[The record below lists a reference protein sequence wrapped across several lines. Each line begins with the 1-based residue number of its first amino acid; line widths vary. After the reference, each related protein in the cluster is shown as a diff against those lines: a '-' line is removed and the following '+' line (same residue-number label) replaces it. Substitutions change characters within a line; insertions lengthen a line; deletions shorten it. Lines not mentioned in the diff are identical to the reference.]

1 MKSSILKLNGKEVN
15 LGGTS
20 PRTWIE
26 EQIKKRLIKC
36 QRCESTIEQPEE
48 YSNIAQYFGD
58 GPYIM
63 NTVCDVCTERIMKF
77 IKDGL

>member
-1 MKSSILKLNGKEVN
+1 MKSPLLQLNGKEVN
-15 LGGTS
+15 LGGAS
-20 PRTWIE
+20 PRVWIE

-36 QRCESTIEQPEE
+36 KRCESIIEQPEE
-48 YSNIAQYFGD
+48 YSNIVQYFGE

-63 NTVCDVCTERIMKF
+63 NIVCDTCTERIMKF